1 MLRLTSVLTCACA
14 SGRLLAMY
22 WRRPLA
28 LFLALVLLVSAS
40 GAATLCV
47 EADGGAK
54 IEFVAAIC
62 CDDTSDPTPA
72 SSETGASFAPVSPCS
87 GCDDRPLDEA
97 RWTRTTHDVVVAA
110 PAPSLVSTILLPPEP
125 PVAACECDRA
135 LTGSPPSP
143 RAERPSI
150 LRC

>member
-1 MLRLTSVLTCACA
+1 MS
-14 SGRLLAMY
+14 

-40 GAATLCV
+40 GAATLCI
-47 EADGGAK
+47 EADGSAK
-54 IEFVAAIC
+54 VELVAALC
-62 CDDTSDPTPA
+62 CDDTSAQTRA
-72 SSETGASFAPVSPCS
+72 SSETGSSFAPVSPCS

-97 RWTRTTHDVVVAA
+97 RWTRTTHDVVIAL
-110 PAPSLVSTILLPPEP
+110 PAPSLVCTILLPPEP
-125 PVAACECDRA
+125 PVALCEHDRA
-135 LTGSPPSP
+135 LAGSPPSP